1 MTIKQY
7 VLDALG
13 KFWTK
18 LKSTYVTNC
27 ASTSNNLALA
37 ASQGKVLQDQ
47 ITALNSSYLYFTD
60 TNSTADGSTASD
72 RFKASMQRVL
82 TTFAATSPTVNK
94 TYPIMCIFS
103 GSSGGTFNGT
113 LNVTPTAMRF
123 FITYNADSYAGTFN
137 RSSSTIN
144 PWYVYP
150 TRAEVDALN
159 SNIGNTTALMN
170 TNITQEGSLNI
181 PNYTNY
187 RGLLVIVRA
196 DSNNGVNVFI
206 PKGLYTSI
214 IPLSLNS
221 KNNALV
227 NDGTGYVVSIQGY
240 VQDGIINI
248 TSMHLSGW
256 TKLTVLAYG
265 VS

>member
-47 ITALNSSYLYFTD
+47 ITALNASLSNVIGAQSGPLSNVDANNIINAGVYQVGTVQDVTNLPSDVSYGVLRVTRSRAYIYQEYIEFVSLR
-60 TNSTADGSTASD
+60 TNIRRSPDSGASWS
-72 RFKASMQRVL
+72 AWTRV
-82 TTFAATSPTVNK
+82 
-94 TYPIMCIFS
+94 
-103 GSSGGTFNGT
+103 
-113 LNVTPTAMRF
+113 
-123 FITYNADSYAGTFN
+123 
-137 RSSSTIN
+137 
-144 PWYVYP
+144 P
-150 TRAEVDALN
+150 TRTEYDALN

-227 NDGTGYVVSIQGY
+227 NDGTGYIVSVQGY
-240 VQDGIINI
+240 VQNGVINI

-256 TKLTVLAYG
+256 TKLTALAYG